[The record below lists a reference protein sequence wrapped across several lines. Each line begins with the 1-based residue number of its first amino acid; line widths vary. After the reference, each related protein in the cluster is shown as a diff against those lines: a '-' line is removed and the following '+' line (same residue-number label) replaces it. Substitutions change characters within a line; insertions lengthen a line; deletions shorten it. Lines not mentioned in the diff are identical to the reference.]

1 MNPPQFLRLASPLCA
16 CGYFLTANMKTLYLP
31 SGKKVVLTPTEGRI
45 LGCLLLHPR
54 QVVTRSYLTRHALG
68 TRFLK
73 HDRAIDVH
81 VSRLRKKFGKYE
93 DSLASRYGRGYLIVP
108 SLFAE

>member
-45 LGCLLLHPR
+45 LGCLLLHP
-54 QVVTRSYLTRHALG
+54 
-68 TRFLK
+68 
-73 HDRAIDVH
+73 
-81 VSRLRKKFGKYE
+81 GK
-93 DSLASRYGRGYLIVP
+93 S
-108 SLFAE
+108 